1 MLKAGQT
8 FYIVFQS
15 VDYYFQPAEFV
26 MRKFRLV
33 EKNPYKPG
41 EIIIHVFPRECLS
54 ALTAVGITPIL
65 SRRKALRKLKE
76 CLRYS

>member
-8 FYIVFQS
+8 FYVVYQS
-15 VDYYFQPAEFV
+15 VDYHLQPAEFV
-26 MRKFRLV
+26 MRKYRLV
-33 EKNPYKPG
+33 EKNPFKPG
-41 EIIIHVFPRECLS
+41 EIITHVFPRELLS
-54 ALTAVGITPIL
+54 DLIAVGITPIL